1 MSKNPTAL
9 RVGMSGQLRGRR
21 YTVRGWVVYSV
32 EIDGEKYYWTEFNV
46 ADANGLGATLVFE
59 ETEDGPTWKWF
70 TLLQPKRPLTIAE
83 AEAKKVGDTVDYEGR
98 QIPITLVDESSAEE
112 IEGEPPGNVAWHE
125 IARYF
130 NAEAGQERL
139 FVATWVNGKIE
150 FYIGQTIGR
159 RLVEDAFGLPRMKS
173 ATAAYASDSGAGTD
187 WGSIKAALWVVGVIG
202 FLIFKIVDENYDP
215 SPVFASPP
223 TLRAAPPLAMPL
235 GIQGRLDGN
244 LLTIAGHAR
253 TEVLARTHRF
263 QMHEYVLRGASEA
276 DEALLLHG
284 WGGEPSQCLRLVR
297 VEPPPAFTGVVAAG
311 MRRNAAVLIGDQR
324 FTVNFIFLTRVQAL
338 EGLSPE
344 VSPWASRELYGFVA
358 RAGDEWLVCRWSA
371 QQLRWYRGR
380 ALPHATVLS
389 AFEKSH

>member
-98 QIPITLVDESSAEE
+98 QIPITLVDESYAEE

-130 NAEAGQERL
+130 NADAGQERL
-139 FVATWVNGKIE
+139 FVATWVGGKIE

-159 RLVEDAFGLPRMKS
+159 RLIEDAFGLPRMKTES
-173 ATAAYASDSGAGTD
+173 AAYASDSGGATD

-202 FLIFKIVDENYDP
+202 FLIFKVVDENYDP
-215 SPVFASPP
+215 SPVFAAPP
-223 TLRAAPPLAMPL
+223 ALRAAPPLAMPL
-235 GIQGRLDGN
+235 GIHGKFDGQSFE
-244 LLTIAGHAR
+244 IAGYAR
-253 TEVLARTHRF
+253 TEILARTHRF
-263 QMHEYVLRGASEA
+263 QMHEYALHGAEA
-276 DEALLLHG
+276 NDETLLLHG
-284 WGGEPSQCLRLVR
+284 WGGDPAQCLRLTR

-311 MRRNAAVLIGDQR
+311 LRRNAAVLIGDQR
-324 FTVNFIFLTRVQAL
+324 FTVSFIFLTRVQAL
-338 EGLSPE
+338 TGLPPE
-344 VSPWASRELYGFVA
+344 SSPWAARELYGFVA
-358 RAGDEWLVCRWSA
+358 RAGDEWLVCRWSE

-380 ALPHATVLS
+380 ALPHAAVLS
-389 AFEKSH
+389 AFEKDF